1 MSGRLFLWEGNSLKS
16 AQLYF
21 IFFLRNG
28 VLDNNVLFFSEK
40 FNGNGDAKIF
50 ARRNFFKLRFFA
62 ASVQFIDSDNYGL

>member
-1 MSGRLFLWEGNSLKS
+1 MGGEFPQIS
-16 AQLYF
+16 AIVFYL
-21 IFFLRNG
+21 FLRNG
-28 VLDNNVLFFSEK
+28 VLGNNVLFFSEK

>member
-1 MSGRLFLWEGNSLKS
+1 LG
-16 AQLYF
+16 
-21 IFFLRNG
+21 
-28 VLDNNVLFFSEK
+28 NNVLFFSEK

>member
-28 VLDNNVLFFSEK
+28 VLGNDVLFFSEK
-40 FNGNGDAKIF
+40 FNGNGDAKI
-50 ARRNFFKLRFFA
+50 LRGEIFLSCVFFA